1 MIETMSTAMYEAL
14 NSAGVDEEKA
24 KKASSVLGELHQEI
38 VKLQEGQ
45 RTIKWMIGIVIILI
59 VGSLFK

>member
-1 MIETMSTAMYEAL
+1 MQTMSTAMFEAL
-14 NSAGVDEEKA
+14 QSAGVSDEKA

-38 VKLQEGQ
+38 VQLHAGQ
-45 RTIKWMIGIVIILI
+45 RTIKWMIGVIIVLI